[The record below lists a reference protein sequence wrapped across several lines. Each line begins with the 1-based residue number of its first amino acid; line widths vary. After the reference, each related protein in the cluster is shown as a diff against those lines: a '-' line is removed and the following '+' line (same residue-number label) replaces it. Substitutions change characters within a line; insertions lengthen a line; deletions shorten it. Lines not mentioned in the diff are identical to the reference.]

1 MSQSLDQD
9 VTMLRSMAPLLSAES
24 PDEFAS
30 LRKQLEN
37 EVVVRGP
44 IEQIYLDDFANLV
57 WEIWRVRRFK
67 AAIINNSRLAA
78 LQTILKQLL
87 ARSDFVLSFDLEHAA
102 KDLSRAWFHSKTART
117 KVAKL
122 LRKFEMNEDAIEAEA
137 FRLCGEDVERLDRIL
152 AGLEFRR
159 DKALRCITDY
169 RQVFSKRLEQAADR
183 ILENDEVPRLVAVSK
198 RPD

>member
-9 VTMLRSMAPLLSAES
+9 VAVLRSMAPLLSAES
-24 PDEFAS
+24 ADEFAS

-44 IEQIYLDDFANLV
+44 IEQIYLDDFATLI

-78 LQTILKQLL
+78 LQKILEQLIER
-87 ARSDFVLSFDLEHAA
+87 AEAFSDLEHTA
-102 KDLSRAWFHSKTART
+102 KDLARAWFHSKTART

-122 LRKFEMNEDAIEAEA
+122 LRRFQMDEDAIEAEA
-137 FRLCGEDVERLDRIL
+137 FRRRSEDVERLDRML
-152 AGLEFRR
+152 TALELRR
-159 DKALRCITDY
+159 DRALRGIADY
-169 RQVFSKRLEQAADR
+169 RQAFSKRLEQAANR
-183 ILENDEVPRLVAVSK
+183 ILEDDEVPYLVA
-198 RPD
+198 RRAD

>member
-1 MSQSLDQD
+1 MAQPQNQNVNPL
-9 VTMLRSMAPLLSAES
+9 LPIAPLLGAES
-24 PDEFAS
+24 ADEYAS

-44 IEQIYLDDFANLV
+44 IEQIYLDDFASLV

-67 AAIINNSRLAA
+67 ATIINNSRLAA
-78 LQTILKQLL
+78 LQGILKQLL
-87 ARSDFVLSFDLEHAA
+87 CSRDFDNEYDCEQAA
-102 KDLSRAWFHSKTART
+102 EELARAWFHSKTART

-122 LRKFEMNEDAIEAEA
+122 LRRFDMNEDTIEAEA

-152 AGLEFRR
+152 AGLELRR
-159 DKALRCITDY
+159 DKALRCIADY
-169 RQVFSKRLEQAADR
+169 RQGFSKRLAQAADR
-183 ILENDEVPRLVAVSK
+183 ILEDDDVPRLIAVVR